1 MDLSRIPPRGL
12 HLILKAV
19 SQIAQHERT
28 RIIED
33 IADYPPGETKDQ
45 MQGWADA
52 YRELDESCN
61 PIRYGK

>member
-1 MDLSRIPPRGL
+1 MDLSRIPPRGRY
-12 HLILKAV
+12 LILEAV
-19 SQIAQHERT
+19 SQIARRERT

-33 IADYPPGETKDQ
+33 IADYLPGKTKDQ

-61 PIRYGK
+61 PIRYRP